1 MKYPVAAPDLSGNEA
16 AYVAECLKSS
26 WISSQGEY
34 LRRFEQMFAEHTG
47 VPHAIAT
54 CNGTVAI
61 HLALAALDVEPGDE
75 IIVPS
80 LTFIATS
87 NAVKYCGAT
96 AVFADCDPETW
107 CISVESIER
116 MITPRT
122 VGILPVHL
130 YGHPA
135 DMKAIRDLAD
145 LHGLWVVEDAAE
157 AFGADVEGRRVGAW
171 GEAATFSFFGNKII
185 TTGEG
190 GMVTT
195 CDDRLADKMRLLRGQ
210 GFDANKRYWHN
221 VIGYNYRMTNVAAAI
236 GVAQMERCEALLAHR
251 RRIAKRYSWKLAGL
265 PGCTLPIEQP
275 EMTHAWWMFTMLLD
289 RPEHREPVTKALA
302 ADGIETRPV
311 FYPVHEMPPYR
322 DAPADGGCPVTTS
335 VSYRGISLPS
345 SSYLTDD
352 DVDHIADR
360 VRAAVAGVR
369 TLRKAA

>member
-1 MKYPVAAPDLSGNEA
+1 MKYPVAAPNLSGNEA
-16 AYVAECLKSS
+16 AYVAECLRSS

-75 IIVPS
+75 VIVPS
-80 LTFIATS
+80 LTFVATA

-96 AVFADCDPETW
+96 AVFADCEPDTW
-107 CISVESIER
+107 CISPESIER
-116 MITPRT
+116 LITPKT
-122 VGILPVHL
+122 VGIIPVHL
-130 YGHPA
+130 YGHAA

-145 LHGLWVVEDAAE
+145 RHGLWIVEDAAE

-195 CDDRLADKMRLLRGQ
+195 ADDRLADKMKLLRGQ
-210 GFDANKRYWHN
+210 GFDPNKRYWHN
-221 VIGYNYRMTNVAAAI
+221 VIGYNYRMTNLAAAI
-236 GVAQMERCEALLAHR
+236 GVAQMERCEKLLTDR
-251 RRIAKRYSWKLAGL
+251 RRIAKRYGWQLAGL
-265 PGCTLPIEQP
+265 QGCTLPLERP
-275 EMTHAWWMFTMLLD
+275 DTTHAWWMFTMLLD
-289 RPEHREPVTKALA
+289 RPEHRDTVMKTLA
-302 ADGIETRPV
+302 AEGIETRPV

-322 DAPADGGCPVTTS
+322 DAASDDDCPVS
-335 VSYRGISLPS
+335 RHVSYRGISLPS
-345 SSYLTDD
+345 SSYLTDA
-352 DVDHIADR
+352 DVDHIASR
-360 VRAAVAGVR
+360 VRAAIADVR
-369 TLRKAA
+369 TVRKAA